1 MATTTFLGNATC
13 NITQG
18 VTTYDVTDQLS
29 SAVLTV
35 GNDALETTAF
45 STSNP
50 TGRTYTAG
58 LQQGEL
64 TLTLYLSYGSGEV
77 EAALAACVGK
87 TSTIVISPSG
97 TTESPSNPEYTIEGF
112 LESFSPLNSSI
123 GELSTVDAVF
133 TVSSWTRDIT

>member
-50 TGRTYTAG
+50 TGRSYTAG

-64 TLTLYLSYGSGEV
+64 TLTLYLSYGTNEV

-97 TTESPSNPEYTIEGF
+97 TTESASNPEYTIEGF
-112 LESFSPLNSSI
+112 LESHTPINSSI

>member
-50 TGRTYTAG
+50 TGRSYTAG

-64 TLTLYLSYGSGEV
+64 TLTLYLSYGTNEV

-97 TTESPSNPEYTIEGF
+97 TTESASNPEYTIEGF